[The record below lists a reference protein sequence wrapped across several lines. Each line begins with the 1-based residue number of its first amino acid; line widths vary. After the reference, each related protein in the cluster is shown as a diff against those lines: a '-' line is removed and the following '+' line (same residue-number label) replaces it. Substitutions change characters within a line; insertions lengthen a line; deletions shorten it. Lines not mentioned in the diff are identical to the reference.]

1 MNLFFDTNIILA
13 LVRDKSGHNVMEY
26 LNPKEDAIYVSFVN
40 IAEAQSIAFQNKW
53 GFAKVQI
60 LEDFFQSVRIIGIS
74 DLLLP
79 TYIGIDAYSQRNHP
93 DYEKYP
99 FSTPR
104 NMGKN
109 DLLTVRRSDCCNCF
123 SFKPQTYYYRWRFR
137 PFRFLFSF
145 ASKGITSRTP
155 FFVKGKIRNSQIQH
169 KS

>member
-13 LVRDKSGHNVMEY
+13 LVRDKSGHKVMEH
-26 LNPKEDAIYVSFVN
+26 LNPKEDAVYVSFVN

-53 GFAKVQI
+53 GFAKVEI

-93 DYEKYP
+93 DYERYP

-109 DLLTVRRSDCCNCF
+109 DLWIAATASLLNLKLVTTDGDFDHLDS
-123 SFKPQTYYYRWRFR
+123 SFLSLQKVLPAE
-137 PFRFLFSF
+137 LLSL
-145 ASKGITSRTP
+145 
-155 FFVKGKIRNSQIQH
+155 
-169 KS
+169 

>member
-1 MNLFFDTNIILA
+1 
-13 LVRDKSGHNVMEY
+13 
-26 LNPKEDAIYVSFVN
+26 
-40 IAEAQSIAFQNKW
+40 
-53 GFAKVQI
+53 VQI

-109 DLLTVRRSDCCNCF
+109 DLWIAATASLLNLKLVTTDGDFDHLDS
-123 SFKPQTYYYRWRFR
+123 SF
-137 PFRFLFSF
+137 LSL
-145 ASKGITSRTP
+145 
-155 FFVKGKIRNSQIQH
+155 H
-169 KS
+169 KVLSTRLYLVYVI